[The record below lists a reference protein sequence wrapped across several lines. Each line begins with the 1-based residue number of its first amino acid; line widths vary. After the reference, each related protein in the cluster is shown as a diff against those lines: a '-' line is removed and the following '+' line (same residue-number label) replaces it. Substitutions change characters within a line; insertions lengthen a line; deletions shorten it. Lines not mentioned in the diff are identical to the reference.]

1 MSAASLYILQQP
13 LPQRQ
18 WLLHLRDM
26 VLDAE
31 PRMQEKLAYG
41 IPFYYCPKPFV
52 YLMSR
57 PQSVVL
63 GFVGGHRLADPM
75 GVLEALDRKSV
86 RHLVV
91 RSEHDLHRL
100 PLAAYLQEALL
111 CLKHGGAA

>member
-1 MSAASLYILQQP
+1 VSAASLYILQQP

-52 YLMSR
+52 
-57 PQSVVL
+57 
-63 GFVGGHRLADPM
+63 
-75 GVLEALDRKSV
+75 
-86 RHLVV
+86 
-91 RSEHDLHRL
+91 
-100 PLAAYLQEALL
+100 
-111 CLKHGGAA
+111 

>member
-1 MSAASLYILQQP
+1 MSAAYSYILQQP

-18 WLLHLRDM
+18 WLLHLRSM
-26 VLDAE
+26 VLEAE

-41 IPFYYCPKPFV
+41 IPFYYAPKPFV
-52 YLMSR
+52 YLMCR
-57 PQSVVL
+57 PQWVVL

-75 GVLEALDRKSV
+75 RVLEALDRKSV

-100 PLAAYLQEALL
+100 PIAAYLQEALL
-111 CLKHGGAA
+111 CLNPGGAT